1 FDLSCHSSV
10 QHLVFRSTVIKL
22 LLAPFS
28 ILYGFGVSLRNWAY
42 RTGWLKSISFNLPV
56 ISVGNLSVGGA
67 GKTPHVE
74 YLVRKLLP
82 YLNIATLSRGYRRK
96 SRGFLIV
103 NQRHNAEQV
112 GDEPLQYFRKFPEL
126 TVTVA
131 EERALAIPQIVSARP
146 DLQLV
151 ILDDAFQHRAV
162 RPGLNI
168 LLTQFAKPFTQD
180 FLLPSGRLREWR
192 TAYHRADTIIVT
204 KCPPDLNQEQ
214 ADALRREIDPQAG
227 QSLFFSYYDYGQAYY
242 VLDSRYRLKLD
253 DEVDI
258 LLLCAIANTEYL
270 ISYLNSQARSVYSLE
285 YEDHHYFTHQDMG
298 NLASRFKQLD
308 SRKKAIITTEKDASR
323 LELHR
328 KFIRDQRLPIF
339 VLPVQVKFHFE
350 EEEKFDG
357 ELRDFLL
364 NFTA

>member
-1 FDLSCHSSV
+1 M
-10 QHLVFRSTVIKL
+10 FRSTVIKL
-22 LLAPFS
+22 LLAPLS
-28 ILYGFGVSLRNWAY
+28 ALYGLGISMRNWAY
-42 RTGWLKSISFNLPV
+42 RNDWIKSISFNLPV

-82 YLNIATLSRGYRRK
+82 YLNVATLSRGYRRK

-103 NQRHNAEQV
+103 NQGHNAEEV
-112 GDEPLQYFRKFPEL
+112 GDEPLQYYRKFPEL

-192 TAYHRADTIIVT
+192 SAYHRADTIIVT
-204 KCPPDLNQEQ
+204 KCPSDLSTEK
-214 ADALRREIDPQAG
+214 ADALRKEIDPQSG
-227 QSLFFSYYDYGQAYY
+227 QSLYFSYYQYGQAYY
-242 VLDSRYRLKLD
+242 MLDSRYRLKLD
-253 DEVDI
+253 REVDI
-258 LLLCAIANTEYL
+258 LLLCAIANTDYL
-270 ISYLNSQARSVYSLE
+270 ISYLKGQARSVYTLE

-298 NLASRFKQLD
+298 NLVSRFKQLG

-323 LELHR
+323 LELHQ

-339 VLPVQVKFHFE
+339 VLPVQVQFHFGQ
-350 EEEKFDG
+350 EEKFDA

>member
-1 FDLSCHSSV
+1 M
-10 QHLVFRSTVIKL
+10 
-22 LLAPFS
+22 LAPLS
-28 ILYGFGVSLRNWAY
+28 ILYGVGVSLRNWAY

-103 NQRHNAEQV
+103 NRSHNAEQV

-131 EERALAIPQIVSARP
+131 EERALAIPQIVSAKP

-151 ILDDAFQHRAV
+151 VLDDAFQHRAV

-168 LLTQFAKPFTQD
+168 LLTQYSKPFTQD
-180 FLLPSGRLREWR
+180 HLLPSGRLREWR
-192 TAYHRADTIIVT
+192 NAYHRADTIVVT
-204 KCPPDLNQEQ
+204 KCPHDLSKEK
-214 ADALRREIDPQAG
+214 ADALRAEIDPQAG
-227 QSLFFSYYDYGQAYY
+227 QSLFFSYYDYAPAYY
-242 VLDSRYRLKLD
+242 MLDPRYRLQLD
-253 DEVDI
+253 EEVDI

-270 ISYLNSQARSVYSLE
+270 IEYLNSLSRSVHSLE
-285 YEDHHYFTHQDMG
+285 YEDHHYFTHQDMS
-298 NLASRFKQLD
+298 NLATRFKQMD

-328 KFIRDQRLPIF
+328 EYIKEQRLPIF
-339 VLPVQVKFHFE
+339 VLPVQVKFHFG